1 VQPEQH
7 GAILTQF
14 GVPGFMVDLLI
25 DAEVSI
31 FKSALA
37 ATTGELAA
45 LLPASLVAP
54 Q

>member
-1 VQPEQH
+1 MQPEQH
-7 GAILTQF
+7 GAILTQV
-14 GVPGFMVDLLI
+14 GVPGFMVDLLVE
-25 DAEVSI
+25 AAVPI

-45 LLPASLVAP
+45 LLPAALVAP